1 MIFGSRDPER
11 RSSMARNKS
20 TIVPESAAKV
30 LGRLD
35 SRGLLGEFKEF
46 INKGNVIDLAVA
58 FVMGAAFKT
67 VIDALAGNGSDNPG
81 ILGGL
86 IGAAFGGTQPD
97 FSQKVLTVNGSN
109 LPIGAFVTASL
120 NFLIIGFAMFLIV
133 KASNRFK
140 RRQEADGVAE
150 PSTNELLAEI
160 RDELR
165 AARGAG

>member
-1 MIFGSRDPER
+1 
-11 RSSMARNKS
+11 MAKGAK
-20 TIVPESAAKV
+20 TPMVPEAAARV
-30 LGRLD
+30 LGKLD

-46 INKGNVIDLAVA
+46 INKGNVVDLAVA

-86 IGAAFGGTQPD
+86 IGALFGGSQPD

-120 NFLIIGFAMFLIV
+120 NFVIIGFAMFLVV

-140 RRQEADGVAE
+140 RRQEEDGSAE
-150 PSTNELLAEI
+150 PSTNDLLAEI

-165 AARGAG
+165 AARGG

>member
-1 MIFGSRDPER
+1 
-11 RSSMARNKS
+11 MAREAK
-20 TIVPESAAKV
+20 TQIVPEAAAK
-30 LGRLD
+30 LIKKID
-35 SRGLLGEFKEF
+35 SKGLVGEFKEF
-46 INKGNVIDLAVA
+46 INKGNVVDLAVA

-86 IGAAFGGTQPD
+86 IGAMFGGAQPD

-109 LPIGAFVTASL
+109 LPVGAFVTAAL
-120 NFLIIGFAMFLIV
+120 NFVIIGFAMFLVV

-140 RRQEADGVAE
+140 RRMEADAPAE
-150 PSTNELLAEI
+150 ATVNELLAEI

-165 AARGAG
+165 AARGGR